1 MLWSIFYSFDIL
13 FFFLFFPIRNIVL
26 PHAAFWSSRL
36 LFLSFFRKE
45 GCGGEM
51 SRWHGTM
58 AWHDGMARWPFEV
71 FYGFVLRHSRILL
84 LVPTNFFSP
93 CVSFAK
99 EITKNKYTKLIWY
112 LSSLFVA
119 FCSYEIILV
128 SRGHP
133 DNALISPNEI
143 GGEDCD

>member
-1 MLWSIFYSFDIL
+1 MISSVSLCYDQFCIL
-13 FFFLFFPIRNIVL
+13 LTSFFFLFFPICNIVL
-26 PHAAFWSSRL
+26 LYATFWSSRL
-36 LFLSFFRKE
+36 LFLSSFRKE

-51 SRWHGTM
+51 SRRDGTM
-58 AWHDGMARWPFEV
+58 AVRSILRFCAPTFENPFFRSYE
-71 FYGFVLRHSRILL
+71 S
-84 LVPTNFFSP
+84 FFP
-93 CVSFAK
+93 LCVSFVK

-128 SRGHP
+128 SRDHP